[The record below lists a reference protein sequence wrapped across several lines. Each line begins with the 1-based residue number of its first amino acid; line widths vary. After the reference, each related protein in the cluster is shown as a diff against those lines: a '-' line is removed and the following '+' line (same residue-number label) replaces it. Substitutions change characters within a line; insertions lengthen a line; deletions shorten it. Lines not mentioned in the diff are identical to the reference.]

1 MNENTQQPVKL
12 GMGGL
17 TAIVFCMVVGAGI
30 YNIPKNMASEAA
42 LGPVIISWM
51 VTAVV
56 ILLLVA
62 TLKTLA
68 DRRPDLDAGIYQ
80 YGQAGWGKYLGFNLA
95 WGYWLSACFS
105 NIAYTVMLNDSF
117 GAFFPWML
125 NNPWSQVFFGSI
137 FIWLMFLIVSKGM
150 RTAKTLNNL
159 MAIIKIT
166 SIVIIGLL
174 LGLNFKSGMFDMDIW
189 GTDSLGDSVM
199 TQVKNTMIVTLWCF
213 IGIEGAVMMSSRAK
227 KPDDVGRA
235 GVAGFLIAWLLYI
248 MVSVLCF
255 GVMSQREL
263 AGLDNPSVAYVL
275 KTTIGDWA
283 YYLVIIAVI
292 LSLLG
297 GWISWTLICA
307 QVPYEGARVGILP
320 RRFLKLNKHNMP
332 AYGLAASSI
341 IMQLFL
347 LLVATASDI
356 YMAALSIVG
365 MMILPTYLFSALY
378 LWKLTLNKGYHLG
391 TISHY
396 RNMRFRL
403 TAIACTVCCLW
414 MIYSGGL
421 GLLSLTS
428 GFYLFGVVFYI
439 KARHDAHSEV
449 DHRSAVLFTRG
460 EKMTLA
466 ALTACTILSIV
477 LLATGDIAI

>member
-1 MNENTQQPVKL
+1 MKENTQQPVKL

-30 YNIPKNMASEAA
+30 YNIPQNMAAEAA
-42 LGPVIISWM
+42 LGPVVISWL

-80 YGQAGWGKYLGFNLA
+80 YGQAGWGKYMGFNLA

-105 NIAYTVMLNDSF
+105 NIAYSVMLNDSF

-125 NNPWSQVFFGSI
+125 NNPWSQVIFGSI
-137 FIWLMFLIVSKGM
+137 FIWLMFLIVSEGM
-150 RTAKTLNNL
+150 RTAKALNNL
-159 MAIIKIT
+159 MAVIKIT
-166 SIVIIGLL
+166 SVVIIGVL
-174 LGLNFKSGMFDMDIW
+174 LGLNIKSGMFNLDVW

-199 TQVKNTMIVTLWCF
+199 AQVKNTMMVTLWCF

-227 KPDDVGRA
+227 DPDDVGRA

-275 KTTIGDWA
+275 KSTIGDWA
-283 YYLVIIAVI
+283 YYLVIVAVI

-297 GWISWTLICA
+297 GWVSWTLICA

-320 RRFLKLNKHNMP
+320 RRFLKLNKHEMP
-332 AYGLAASSI
+332 TYGLAASSI

-347 LLVATASDI
+347 LLVVTASDV

-378 LWKLTLNKGYHLG
+378 LWKSTLGSGYRLG

-396 RNMRFRL
+396 RNIRFRL
-403 TAIACTVCCLW
+403 TAIACTGCCLW

-421 GLLSLTS
+421 GLLLLTS
-428 GFYLFGVVFYI
+428 GFYLFGVFFYI
-439 KARHDAHSEV
+439 KARRDASSGVEGGP
-449 DHRSAVLFTRG
+449 AVIFTRG
-460 EKMTLA
+460 EKIMLIS
-466 ALTACTILSIV
+466 LIACTILSIV
-477 LLATGDIAI
+477 LLATGSISI